1 MKEQTDGKLQMIMD
15 EDTIVSRILEG
26 QTELYRLLVNR
37 YAESALSVV
46 RHIIHTQED
55 AEEVLQD
62 AFVAAFQGLGSY
74 DKDRA
79 SFKTW
84 LLNIAS
90 HTALKRVERATDTGI
105 VSMEEVFEP
114 IAEPDVDVDEM
125 LDDTSPDR
133 MELLDRAVERLAP
146 DDKLLVNLYYY
157 DDMRLKDIATLM
169 ESTDSYLRSRLQWIR
184 KKLCHTIKLFENYES
199 K

>member
-1 MKEQTDGKLQMIMD
+1 MKEQTDEKLQMIMD

-90 HTALKRVERATDTGI
+90 HTALKRVVRATDMGF
-105 VSMEEVFEP
+105 VSMEEVYES
-114 IAEPDVDVDEM
+114 ISIPDVDVDEM

-184 KKLCHTIKLFENYES
+184 KKICHTIKLFENYES

>member
-1 MKEQTDGKLQMIMD
+1 MKEQTDEKLQMIMD

>member
-1 MKEQTDGKLQMIMD
+1 MKEQTDEKLQMIMD
-15 EDTIVSRILEG
+15 EDTIVSSILEG

-90 HTALKRVERATDTGI
+90 HTALKRVERAADTGF

-157 DDMRLKDIATLM
+157 DDMRLKDIATVM

>member
-1 MKEQTDGKLQMIMD
+1 MD

-74 DKDRA
+74 DRDRA

-90 HTALKRVERATDTGI
+90 HTALKRVRQATDMGF
-105 VSMEEVFEP
+105 VSMEEVYES
-114 IAEPDVDVDEM
+114 ISIPDVDVDEM

-157 DDMRLKDIATLM
+157 DDMRLKDIATVM
-169 ESTDSYLRSRLQWIR
+169 KSTDSYLRSRLQWIR

>member
-1 MKEQTDGKLQMIMD
+1 MKEQTDEKLQMIMD
-15 EDTIVSRILEG
+15 EDTIVNRILEG

-90 HTALKRVERATDTGI
+90 HTALKRIVRATDTGI

>member
-1 MKEQTDGKLQMIMD
+1 MKEQTDEKLQMIMD

-90 HTALKRVERATDTGI
+90 HTALKRVVRATDTGI

>member
-1 MKEQTDGKLQMIMD
+1 MKEQTDEKLQMIMD

-90 HTALKRVERATDTGI
+90 HAALKRVERATDTGI

-114 IAEPDVDVDEM
+114 IADPDVDVDEM

>member
-1 MKEQTDGKLQMIMD
+1 MKEQTDEKLQMIMD

-62 AFVAAFQGLGSY
+62 VFVAAFQGLGSY

-90 HTALKRVERATDTGI
+90 HTALKRVVRATDTGI

-146 DDKLLVNLYYY
+146 DDRLLVSLYYY
-157 DDMRLKDIATLM
+157 DDMRLKDIATVM
-169 ESTDSYLRSRLQWIR
+169 KSTDSYLRSRLQWIR

>member
-1 MKEQTDGKLQMIMD
+1 MKEQTDEKLQMIMD

-90 HTALKRVERATDTGI
+90 HTALKRVVRATDTGI

-146 DDKLLVNLYYY
+146 DDRLLVSLYYY
-157 DDMRLKDIATLM
+157 DDMRLKDIATVM
-169 ESTDSYLRSRLQWIR
+169 KSTDSYLRSRLQWIR

>member
-1 MKEQTDGKLQMIMD
+1 MKEQTDEKLQMIMD

-90 HTALKRVERATDTGI
+90 HTALKRVVRATDTGI

-157 DDMRLKDIATLM
+157 DDMRLKDIATVM
-169 ESTDSYLRSRLQWIR
+169 KSTDSYLRSRLQWIR

>member
-1 MKEQTDGKLQMIMD
+1 MKEQTDEKLQMIMD

-90 HTALKRVERATDTGI
+90 HTALKRVERAADTGF

-146 DDKLLVNLYYY
+146 DDRLLVSLYYY
-157 DDMRLKDIATLM
+157 DDMRLKDIATVM
-169 ESTDSYLRSRLQWIR
+169 KSTDSYLRSRLQWIR

>member
-1 MKEQTDGKLQMIMD
+1 MD

-133 MELLDRAVERLAP
+133 MELLVRAVERLAP

>member
-1 MKEQTDGKLQMIMD
+1 MKEQTDEKLQMIID

-90 HTALKRVERATDTGI
+90 HTALKRVVRATDTGI

-146 DDKLLVNLYYY
+146 DDRLLVSLYYY
-157 DDMRLKDIATLM
+157 DDMRLKDIATVM
-169 ESTDSYLRSRLQWIR
+169 KSTDSYLRSRLQWIR